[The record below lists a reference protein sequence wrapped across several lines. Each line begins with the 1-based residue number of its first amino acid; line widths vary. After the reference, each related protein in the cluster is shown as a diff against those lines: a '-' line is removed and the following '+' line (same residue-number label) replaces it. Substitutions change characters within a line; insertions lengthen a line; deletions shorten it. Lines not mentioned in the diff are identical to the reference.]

1 MEPKF
6 YRAGDI
12 LGIVVQKFGGSSVA
26 NAAKMKNVASRVLKC
41 QQGGDKVVVIVSAM
55 GDTTDEL
62 IHLAKQITE
71 QPSQREMDR
80 LLSTG
85 EQVSIA
91 ILSMAIQDAGG
102 KAVSLTGSQVGIMT
116 EGMHT
121 KAKIAHVN
129 TDRILE
135 ELGGGKI
142 VVIAG
147 FQGMDVNGD
156 VTTLGRG
163 GSDTTAVAIAAA
175 LHADVCEIYTDV
187 EGVYTA
193 DPRIVPDAR
202 KLATISY
209 DEMLEL
215 ANLGAGVLH
224 ARSVEC
230 AKLHEV
236 ALCVRSSFVEYEGT
250 VVKETCVMEKKI
262 LVRGVAKDSNVAK
275 VAILNVPDIPGVAY
289 RIIKDLADK
298 SIAIDMI
305 IQSINNENHNDILFT
320 VCQDDLSIALEVLK
334 KTAGE
339 INADQVVY
347 DDKVAKVSIVGAG
360 ISSNPM
366 IAAKMFESLAGEEIN
381 IQAISTS
388 EIKISCLINEID
400 AARAVR
406 AIHAGFAL
414 SADEGDAIEFDDI

>member
-1 MEPKF
+1 M
-6 YRAGDI
+6 
-12 LGIVVQKFGGSSVA
+12 GIVVQKFGGSSVA
-26 NAAKMKNVASRVLKC
+26 NADKMKNVANRVIKC
-41 QQGGDKVVVIVSAM
+41 RQNGNAVVVIVSAM

-62 IHLAKQITE
+62 IHLARQITE
-71 QPSQREMDR
+71 RPSQREMDR

-91 ILSMAIQDAGG
+91 ILTMAIQASGVD
-102 KAVSLTGSQVGIMT
+102 AVSLTGSQVGIIT

-121 KAKIAHVN
+121 KAKIARVN
-129 TDRILE
+129 TDRILK
-135 ELGGGKI
+135 ELGDNRI

-147 FQGMDVNGD
+147 FQGIDANGD

-175 LHADVCEIYTDV
+175 LHADICEIYTDV
-187 EGVYTA
+187 EGVYSA

-236 ALCVRSSFVEYEGT
+236 ALCVRSSFVENDGT
-250 VVKETCVMEKKI
+250 VVKETCAMEKKI
-262 LVRGVAKDSNVAK
+262 LVRGVARDSNVAK

-289 RIIKDLADK
+289 RLIKDLADK

-305 IQSINNENHNDILFT
+305 IQSINNESHNDILFT
-320 VCQDDLSIALEVLK
+320 VCQDDLPITLEVLQQ
-334 KTAGE
+334 TAQE
-339 INADQVVY
+339 IKADRIVY

-366 IAAKMFESLAGEEIN
+366 IAAKMFESLAEEQIN

-388 EIKISCLINEID
+388 EIKISCLINEKD
-400 AARAVR
+400 AVRAVR

-414 SADEGDAIEFDDI
+414 SADEGDAIEFEDI

>member
-1 MEPKF
+1 M
-6 YRAGDI
+6 
-12 LGIVVQKFGGSSVA
+12 QKFGGSSVA
-26 NAAKMKNVASRVLKC
+26 NADKMKNVANRVIKC
-41 QQGGDKVVVIVSAM
+41 RQNGNAVVVIVSAM

-62 IHLAKQITE
+62 IHLARQITE
-71 QPSQREMDR
+71 RPSQREMDR

-91 ILSMAIQDAGG
+91 ILTMAIQASGVD
-102 KAVSLTGSQVGIMT
+102 AVSLTGSQVGIIT

-121 KAKIAHVN
+121 KAKIARVN
-129 TDRILE
+129 TDRILK
-135 ELGGGKI
+135 ELGDNRI

-147 FQGMDVNGD
+147 FQGIDANGD

-175 LHADVCEIYTDV
+175 LHADICEIYTDV
-187 EGVYTA
+187 EGVYSA

-236 ALCVRSSFVEYEGT
+236 ALCVRSSFVENDGT
-250 VVKETCVMEKKI
+250 VVKETCAMEKKI
-262 LVRGVAKDSNVAK
+262 LVRGVARDSNVAK

-289 RIIKDLADK
+289 RLIKDLADK

-305 IQSINNENHNDILFT
+305 IQSINNESHNDILFT
-320 VCQDDLSIALEVLK
+320 VCQDDLPITLEVLQQ
-334 KTAGE
+334 TAQE
-339 INADQVVY
+339 IKADRIVY

-366 IAAKMFESLAGEEIN
+366 IAAKMFESLAEEQIN

-388 EIKISCLINEID
+388 EIKISCLINEKD
-400 AARAVR
+400 AVRAVR

-414 SADEGDAIEFDDI
+414 SADEGDAIEFEDI

>member
-1 MEPKF
+1 
-6 YRAGDI
+6 

-26 NAAKMKNVASRVLKC
+26 NADKMKNVANRVIKC
-41 QQGGDKVVVIVSAM
+41 RQNGNAVVVIVSAM

-62 IHLAKQITE
+62 IHLARQITE
-71 QPSQREMDR
+71 RPSQREMDR

-91 ILSMAIQDAGG
+91 ILTMAIQASGVD
-102 KAVSLTGSQVGIMT
+102 AVSLTGSQVGIIT

-121 KAKIAHVN
+121 KAKIARVN
-129 TDRILE
+129 TDRILK
-135 ELGGGKI
+135 ELGDNRI

-147 FQGMDVNGD
+147 FQGIDANGD

-175 LHADVCEIYTDV
+175 LHADICEIYTDV
-187 EGVYTA
+187 EGVYSA

-236 ALCVRSSFVEYEGT
+236 ALCVRSSFVENDGT
-250 VVKETCVMEKKI
+250 VVKETCAMEKKI
-262 LVRGVAKDSNVAK
+262 LVRGVARDSNVAK

-289 RIIKDLADK
+289 RLIKDLADK

-305 IQSINNENHNDILFT
+305 IQSINNESHNDILFT
-320 VCQDDLSIALEVLK
+320 VCQDDLPITLEVLQQ
-334 KTAGE
+334 TAQE
-339 INADQVVY
+339 IKADRIVY

-366 IAAKMFESLAGEEIN
+366 IAAKMFESLAEEQIN

-388 EIKISCLINEID
+388 EIKISCLINEKD
-400 AARAVR
+400 AVRAVR

-414 SADEGDAIEFDDI
+414 SADEGDAIEFEDI